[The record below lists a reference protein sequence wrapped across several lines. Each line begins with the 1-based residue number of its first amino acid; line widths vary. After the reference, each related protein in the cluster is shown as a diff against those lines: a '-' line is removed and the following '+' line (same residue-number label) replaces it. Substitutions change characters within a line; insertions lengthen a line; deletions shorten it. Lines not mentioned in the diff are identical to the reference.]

1 MIAAS
6 QHALQVNSEIHAH
19 EELIDTYD
27 LFAEI
32 FKESGGHYS
41 FTPKLDI
48 TLPLIYGEKSTLRQL
63 LSQFLSERLSGKQW
77 EEGNNLI
84 LISHTKNRLHWIF
97 NFKILNPLTGSN
109 PTQTLLIPKRSI
121 QNSYSNSPY
130 RRCAS

>member
-6 QHALQVNSEIHAH
+6 QHALKVNAEIHAQ

-48 TLPLIYGEKSTLRQL
+48 TLPLIYGEKSTLRRL
-63 LSQFLSERLSGKQW
+63 LSQFLSEHMSGKQW
-77 EEGNNLI
+77 GEGGNLV
-84 LISHTKNRLHWIF
+84 LISHTKNRLQWIF
-97 NFKILNPLTGSN
+97 NFKMLHPIAGSI
-109 PTQTLLIPKRSI
+109 PIQTLLIPKRSI
-121 QNSYSNSPY
+121 QNSYSNSPSCTSSY
-130 RRCAS
+130 

>member
-6 QHALQVNSEIHAH
+6 QHALKVNSEIHAH

-63 LSQFLSERLSGKQW
+63 FSQFLSEHLNGKQW
-77 EEGNNLI
+77 GGGNLV

-97 NFKILNPLTGSN
+97 NFKMLHPIADSIPI
-109 PTQTLLIPKRSI
+109 QTLLIPKRSI
-121 QNSYSNSPY
+121 QNSYSNAPY
-130 RRCAS
+130 RTSAS